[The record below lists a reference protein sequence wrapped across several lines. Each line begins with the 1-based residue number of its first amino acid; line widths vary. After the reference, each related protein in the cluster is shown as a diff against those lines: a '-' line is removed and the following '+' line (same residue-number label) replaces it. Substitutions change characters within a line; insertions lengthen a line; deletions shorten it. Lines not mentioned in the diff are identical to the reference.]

1 MTVSR
6 SINRP
11 PSLVQVKDGLW
22 RVADSTGAILGH
34 IERTADADGDRFLA
48 RRLTLSTR
56 TLELGAFWRIDEAT
70 DCFRS

>member
-1 MTVSR
+1 MTAVR
-6 SINRP
+6 SIQRSP
-11 PSLVQVKDGLW
+11 ALVQVKDGLW

-48 RRLTLSTR
+48 RRVTMAAR
-56 TLELGAFWRIDEAT
+56 TLELGVFWRIDDAT